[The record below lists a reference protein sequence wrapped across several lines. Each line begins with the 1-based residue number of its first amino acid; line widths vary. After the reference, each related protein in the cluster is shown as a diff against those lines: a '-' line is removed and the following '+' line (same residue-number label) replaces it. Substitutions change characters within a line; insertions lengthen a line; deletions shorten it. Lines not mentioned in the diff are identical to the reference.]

1 MTNVR
6 ASLSLMSGVLLLCG
20 GIGCSPGSS
29 GGSGGGPKLQMASLQ
44 NKAGKFIEP
53 SITSGQ
59 NALATVNLPDD
70 LIVWASDP
78 EGDESYP
85 IVTYSWII
93 AYKKYTDAKKSK
105 ALKDVLTYCLTDGQ
119 KESGALGYI
128 PLPAKVR
135 EKVQAALANIAVQ
148 GDAKGETTLDGA
160 GATFPKPLY
169 RKWFTL
175 YNKAHP
181 EVTIKY
187 QAVGSGPGVNLLM
200 DENVDFG
207 ASDAA
212 MTSEQIAKVE
222 RGVQCLPVTAGSIV
236 LAYNLPGI
244 ENLKLT
250 REAYVGIFL
259 GKIKNWND
267 KAIADA
273 NPGVKLPDQEIRVVT
288 RTSGSGTT
296 YVFTKH
302 LSAISDEF
310 KQSVDVSA
318 DPKWPVGIKGKGNE
332 GVANLIKSTPG
343 AIGYLEYGYVATG
356 L

>member
-6 ASLSLMSGVLLLCG
+6 ASLCFAPGLLLLCA
-20 GIGCSPGSS
+20 GIGCSPGSG
-29 GGSGGGPKLQMASLQ
+29 GGSAGGSKLQMASLQ
-44 NKAGKFIEP
+44 NKAGKFIQP
-53 SITSGQ
+53 SIASGQ
-59 NALATVNLPDD
+59 NALAAVTLPDD

-85 IVTYSWII
+85 IVTYTWIL
-93 AYKKYTDAKKSK
+93 AYKKYADAKKGN
-105 ALKDVLTYCLTDGQ
+105 AVKDVLTYCLGDGQ
-119 KESGALGYI
+119 KESEALGYI

-135 EKVQAALANIAVQ
+135 EKALAALAGITVQ
-148 GDAKGETTLDGA
+148 GDSKGETTLDGA

-169 RKWFTL
+169 RKWFAQ
-175 YNKAHP
+175 YHKAHP
-181 EVTIKY
+181 DVTINY
-187 QAVGSGPGVNLLM
+187 QAVGSGPGVTLLM

-212 MTSEQIAKVE
+212 MTTEQIAKVE
-222 RGVQCLPVTAGSIV
+222 RGVQCLPITAGSIV

-250 REAYVGIFL
+250 REAYAAIFL
-259 GKIKNWND
+259 GKITKWND

-273 NPGVKLPDQEIRVVT
+273 NPGVKLPDQEIHVVT

-302 LSAISDEF
+302 LSAISEEF
-310 KQSVDVSA
+310 EKGIGVSA
-318 DPKWPVGIKGKGNE
+318 DLKWPVGTKGKGNE
-332 GVANLIKSTPG
+332 GVATLIKSTPG
-343 AIGYLEYGYVATG
+343 AIGYLEYGYVANG
-356 L
+356 K

>member
-1 MTNVR
+1 MTSIR
-6 ASLSLMSGVLLLCG
+6 ASLSFLLGVLLLCG
-20 GIGCSPGSS
+20 VVGCSPGSNGAS
-29 GGSGGGPKLQMASLQ
+29 SGGPKLQMASLQ

-53 SITSGQ
+53 SIASGQ
-59 NALATVNLPDD
+59 DALAAVNLPDD

-78 EGDESYP
+78 EGAESYP
-85 IVTYSWII
+85 IVTYSWIV
-93 AYKKYTDAKKSK
+93 AYKKYADAKKGN
-105 ALKDVLTYCLTDGQ
+105 ALKAVLTYCVSDGQ
-119 KESGALGYI
+119 KESEALGYI

-135 EKVQAALANIAVQ
+135 DKVQAALANIAVQ
-148 GDAKGETTLDGA
+148 VDATGEATLDGA

-169 RKWFTL
+169 RKWFAL
-175 YNKAHP
+175 YNQAHP
-181 EVTIKY
+181 EVTINY
-187 QAVGSGPGVNLLM
+187 QAVGSGPGVKLFM
-200 DENVDFG
+200 DENVDFA

-212 MTSEQIAKVE
+212 MTSEQITKVD

-236 LAYNLPGI
+236 LAYNLPGF

-273 NPGVKLPDQEIRVVT
+273 NPGVKLPDQEIHVVT

-302 LSAISDEF
+302 LSAISEEF
-310 KQSVDVSA
+310 KKSIDVSA

-343 AIGYLEYGYVATG
+343 AIGYLEYGYVTKG
-356 L
+356 S